1 MLRKFGNS
9 FFRIQ
14 HAQIRLTD
22 ISEHFYQKMHSHVA
36 FCVIYTRLYRH
47 EGFSEGVTNLLISS
61 WTSGTGKQYDSV
73 IDKWHAFCR
82 GGKVDPHETSIP
94 VVLDF
99 LYEQFNRGLSASA
112 IGTYR
117 SALSAYLP
125 KVEGRP
131 VGELAI
137 VSKLVKGIKNAR
149 PSLPRY
155 ATTWDTDIVI
165 NYLKS
170 CEITS
175 LKRLTLK
182 LTMLLALVTAQ
193 RAQTL
198 NKLNLKEM
206 EEKEEKL
213 TFRITESLKT
223 RGPGC
228 LIELKRFPDEDLCV
242 VHCLQLYIEMTKCLR
257 ETDYLLVSWNKP
269 HKQVHVD
276 TIRQWLIEI
285 MTLAGIDTKTYK
297 AHSTRAAATSKA
309 KAKNVPIKEI
319 MEAAMWNSAST
330 FARFYDK
337 RIEERSEGTFQRAI
351 LESAK
356 LQE

>member
-1 MLRKFGNS
+1 M
-9 FFRIQ
+9 
-14 HAQIRLTD
+14 
-22 ISEHFYQKMHSHVA
+22 
-36 FCVIYTRLYRH
+36 
-47 EGFSEGVTNLLISS
+47 
-61 WTSGTGKQYDSV
+61 
-73 IDKWHAFCR
+73 
-82 GGKVDPHETSIP
+82 
-94 VVLDF
+94 
-99 LYEQFNRGLSASA
+99 
-112 IGTYR
+112 
-117 SALSAYLP
+117 SAYLP
-125 KVEGRP
+125 KVEGHP

-182 LTMLLALVTAQ
+182 LTMLLTLVTVQ

-213 TFRITESLKT
+213 TFKITESLKT

-242 VHCLQLYIEMTKCLR
+242 VHSLQLYIENDQMFKRDRLFVGIM
-257 ETDYLLVSWNKP
+257 EIKP
-269 HKQVHVD
+269 HK
-276 TIRQWLIEI
+276 T
-285 MTLAGIDTKTYK
+285 
-297 AHSTRAAATSKA
+297 STCGY
-309 KAKNVPIKEI
+309 NQ
-319 MEAAMWNSAST
+319 AMANRNNDSC
-330 FARFYDK
+330 RYRYED
-337 RIEERSEGTFQRAI
+337 
-351 LESAK
+351 
-356 LQE
+356 LQDA